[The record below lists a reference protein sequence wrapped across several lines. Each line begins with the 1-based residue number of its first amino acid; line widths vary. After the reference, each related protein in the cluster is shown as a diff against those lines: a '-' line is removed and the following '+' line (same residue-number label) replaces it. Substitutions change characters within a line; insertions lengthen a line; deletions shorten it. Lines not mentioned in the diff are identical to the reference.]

1 MDEFDPRFQTL
12 GTVMLVHVHQE
23 TNKSGCPRIPAY
35 MERKFCDL
43 EINRLARLLLRL
55 DGMKARTLT
64 VSPLDIFSTQ
74 VSTSI

>member
-1 MDEFDPRFQTL
+1 
-12 GTVMLVHVHQE
+12 MLVHVHQE
-23 TNKSGCPRIPAY
+23 TNKPGCPRIPVS

-43 EINRLARLLLRL
+43 EINRLAKMLLRL

-74 VSTSI
+74 VSKTIPTPEYH